1 MDVLADTLF
10 WWRFWTYW
18 HIAGA
23 FGFLAAH
30 GATAAVALRLR
41 RERDTGRIRAL
52 LDLSRSTRSW
62 MYVSLFVLIVAGVA
76 NGFVMHYWGDG
87 WIWAAIGLLLFL
99 LVIAFPLAV
108 PYYVRIRR
116 VVDGRLEMD
125 ATGLEELLLAPR
137 PIVIAVV
144 ETAGILAILWLM
156 VFKPF

>member
-1 MDVLADTLF
+1 MLADTLF
-10 WWRFWTYW
+10 WWRFWKYW

-41 RERDTGRIRAL
+41 RERELGRIRAL
-52 LDLSRSTRSW
+52 LDLSRSTRGW
-62 MYVSLFVLIVAGVA
+62 TYVSLLVLTIGGVA
-76 NGFVMHYWGDG
+76 NGFVMHYWGAG
-87 WIWAAIGLLLFL
+87 WIWAGIGLLVFL
-99 LVIAFPLAV
+99 LAIAFPLAV

-116 VVDGRLEMD
+116 VVEGELEMD
-125 ATGLEELLLAPR
+125 AAGLEALLLAPR

-144 ETAGILAILWLM
+144 ETAGILVILWLM